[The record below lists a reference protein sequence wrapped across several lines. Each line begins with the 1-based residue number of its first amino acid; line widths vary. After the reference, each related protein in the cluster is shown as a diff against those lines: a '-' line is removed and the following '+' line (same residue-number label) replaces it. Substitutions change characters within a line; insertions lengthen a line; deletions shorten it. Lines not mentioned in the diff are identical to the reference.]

1 MVFIE
6 RYIISEIT
14 KQLEKD
20 FPDKKIIV
28 SNDNINAK
36 STFPV
41 VTVVQSDTFQAR
53 NFIDSSGKETVCD
66 VTFDINVY
74 SNDKHDAVG
83 ECIALL
89 QSISKL
95 MISKN
100 MTCITTIKMESMNN
114 NSIHRYVQKYT
125 GRVAGQYLFTR

>member
-20 FPDKKIIV
+20 FPNKKIIV

-66 VTFDINVY
+66 VAFDINVY
-74 SNDKHDAVG
+74 SNDKHDPIE
-83 ECIALL
+83 ECILLL

-100 MTCITTIKMESMNN
+100 MTCITTIKMETMNN

>member
-20 FPDKKIIV
+20 FPDRKIIV

-66 VTFDINVY
+66 VTFDI
-74 SNDKHDAVG
+74 
-83 ECIALL
+83 
-89 QSISKL
+89 Q
-95 MISKN
+95 MIR
-100 MTCITTIKMESMNN
+100 MT
-114 NSIHRYVQKYT
+114 Q
-125 GRVAGQYLFTR
+125 

>member
-14 KQLEKD
+14 KQLEQD
-20 FPDKKIIV
+20 FPNKKIIV

-53 NFIDSSGKETVCD
+53 NFIDSSGKENVCD

-74 SNDKHDAVG
+74 SNDKHDPVG

-114 NSIHRYVQKYT
+114 NSIHRYVQKYI